1 MKKKPFNILASVH
14 NIIALSEQYPF
25 EISAKA
31 NQEVAEI
38 RISGAIHQYQNS
50 SGEFKRQIDELLK
63 QGIKNVKLYINT
75 PGGSVFEANEI
86 VNEIKKFTGK
96 IKGYGGAL
104 VASAGTYIALNCDEF
119 EMSSNGQ
126 YMYHKPL
133 TYTQGNEDKISSE
146 LKLLQN
152 LTNQYRTAYANKTGM
167 SEDEIEKRWSK
178 GDVWLSAKEALEQ
191 GFISSVNND
200 KQAITESDVAM
211 ITACGA
217 PIIPEKTES
226 KKQEIDM
233 TREQIIAAF
242 KLPSDASDEQI
253 KAAITASQ
261 EDAAKYQATKASTET
276 KEKDLAEALVQTFV
290 ESKQI
295 TADAKEQWVQMALKD
310 YDGTKTILGTLSKP
324 SKLSE
329 ELDKNA
335 SEGTKANW
343 TVADYLDK
351 DPKALEALAVSD
363 PEKFEKLNEEYYK

>member
-1 MKKKPFNILASVH
+1 MKKKPLNILASVH

-25 EISAKA
+25 EISAKGGKD
-31 NQEVAEI
+31 VAEI
-38 RISGAIHQYQNS
+38 RITGAIHQYQNS
-50 SGEFKRQIDELLK
+50 ATEFKRQVDELLK
-63 QGIKNVKLYINT
+63 QGIKNVNLYINS

-104 VASAGTYIALNCDEF
+104 VASAGTYIALNCDDF
-119 EMSSNGQ
+119 EMSNNGQ

-152 LTNQYRTAYANKTGM
+152 LTNQYRTAYATKTGM
-167 SEDEIEKRWSK
+167 SEDEIESRWSK

-191 GFISSVNND
+191 GFISSVSND

-217 PIIPEKTES
+217 PVIPERTES
-226 KKQEIDM
+226 KNQDNNM

-242 KLPSDASDEQI
+242 KLPADATDEQI
-253 KAAITASQ
+253 QTTIAKSQ
-261 EDAAKYQATKASTET
+261 EDAAKYQANKASAET
-276 KEKDLAEALVQTFV
+276 KEKDIANTMVQAFID
-290 ESKQI
+290 SKQI
-295 TADAKEQWVQMALKD
+295 AADTKEQWVKMAVND
-310 YDGTKTILGTLSKP
+310 YDGTKAILATLPKP

-329 ELDKNA
+329 QVDAGA
-335 SEGTKANW
+335 SEGTRANW

-351 DPKALEALAVSD
+351 DPEALSALAISD
-363 PEKFEKLNEEYYK
+363 PEKFEKINEEYYK